1 MRFMYFIKN
10 MARYNLIK
18 DLKKQIDKLEKEA
31 DLGHT
36 RSSEAIKERNLALED
51 LAKEKA
57 KFAAYKKKI
66 KEAK

>member
-31 DLGHT
+31 DLGHIL
-36 RSSEAIKERNLALED
+36 AGKAVKERDLALED

-57 KFAAYKKKI
+57 KFKAYKKKM